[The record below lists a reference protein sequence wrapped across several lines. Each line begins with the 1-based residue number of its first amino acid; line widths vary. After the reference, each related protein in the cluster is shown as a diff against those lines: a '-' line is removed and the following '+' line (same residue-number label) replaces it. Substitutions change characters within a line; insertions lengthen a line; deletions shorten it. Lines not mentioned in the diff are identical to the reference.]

1 MKKRLTS
8 IFLITMVIFLLVPMS
23 TFADIGPKPS
33 VVLNFKGLEGEKY
46 YVTLLSETDSTGP
59 YSILTNESY
68 SAKYSEDDKDYDIW
82 KTFISYDDSDGY
94 YFLQYFQDCS
104 NTSKFA
110 WTYYPPS
117 KFKILL
123 YFPDKNTFV
132 ESSEI
137 YERYAFDS
145 YYTVDTKN
153 LDIQP
158 QSVIV
163 NGFEAHKNYDFT
175 WEIISLIARII
186 ATIIIEVLIALLFGF
201 NSKKQIL
208 FIAVTNIITQSILN
222 ILLNV
227 FNYSYGNMAFVL
239 NYVWMEILVFAIE
252 SFMYASYLGKYN
264 SNTSIKK
271 SKCVI
276 YALIANMLSF
286 IAGLGLA
293 IIIPGIF

>member
-1 MKKRLTS
+1 MKKKLTY
-8 IFLITMVIFLLVPMS
+8 IFLIAMVIFLLVPMKA
-23 TFADIGPKPS
+23 FADMGPKPS

-68 SAKYSEDDKDYDIW
+68 SAKYSEGHKDYDIW
-82 KTFISYDDSDGY
+82 KTFISYDDPDGY

-104 NTSKFA
+104 NTSEFA
-110 WTYYPPS
+110 WTYYPPY

-132 ESSEI
+132 ESSET

-145 YYTVDTKN
+145 YYSVDARN
-153 LDIQP
+153 LDIQA
-158 QSVIV
+158 QSMITG
-163 NGFEAHKNYDFT
+163 GFEVSTAYDFS
-175 WEIISLIARII
+175 WEILSLIVRII
-186 ATIIIEVLIALLFGF
+186 ATILIEVLIALLFGF
-201 NSKKQIL
+201 TSKKQIM
-208 FIAVTNIITQSILN
+208 FIAITNIITQSILN

-239 NYVWMEILVFAIE
+239 NYVWMEIVVLVIE
-252 SFMYASYLGKYN
+252 AYLYSSYLNKYTTN
-264 SNTSIKK
+264 ALAKK

-276 YALIANMLSF
+276 YALIANIFSF
-286 IAGLGLA
+286 AGGLVIAFL
-293 IIIPGIF
+293 IPGIF